1 MRRVRLALSALVFA
15 LAMGVAGGCDG
26 ERADEGADASL
37 GVFGATF
44 VRGEMP
50 AESAA
55 VKVQSLEL
63 GVNTVRPGSTGT
75 LCAGSVETG
84 ATAVALG
91 LAGDRGYFIV
101 PAKKPALQAPESPIF
116 EASLALSG
124 RLPEGTYELYAR
136 AVDESGRFGPRSA
149 RALVV
154 RASPPRPSFL
164 RVTLRWEG
172 EADLD
177 LRVTDPT
184 GAEISHNDINAAGAA
199 VPGTPVDPNA
209 AKTGAII
216 DFDSNARCE
225 FDGRN
230 EENVLYRAAPPSGLY
245 VVRVDA
251 TSMCGAATAPFSV
264 SVSRDSAVLAQ
275 ARGSMTE
282 ADTRFPSERGSGL
295 KVLEFVIP

>member
-1 MRRVRLALSALVFA
+1 VLRTRRIFSLLVLALFVALGSA
-15 LAMGVAGGCDG
+15 CDG

-37 GVFGATF
+37 GVLGATF

-50 AESAA
+50 AES
-55 VKVQSLEL
+55 VGIKVQSLEL
-63 GVNTVRPGSTGT
+63 GVNTLRPGSTGT
-75 LCAGSVETG
+75 LCAGSVEKG

-91 LAGDRGYFIV
+91 LHGDRGYFIV

-136 AVDESGRFGPRSA
+136 AVDASGRFGPRSA
-149 RALVV
+149 RPLTV
-154 RASPPRPSFL
+154 RATPLRPSFL
-164 RVTLRWEG
+164 RVSLRWEG

-184 GAEISHNDINAAGAA
+184 GAEISRNDINAAGAA
-199 VPGTPVDPNA
+199 APGTPVDPNA
-209 AKTGAII
+209 AKTGAIL
-216 DFDSNARCE
+216 DFDSNAQCV

-264 SVSRDSAVLAQ
+264 SVSREGAVLAE
-275 ARGSMTE
+275 AKASMTE
-282 ADTRFPSERGSGL
+282 IDTRFPSERGSGL